1 MKRLFC
7 YKGLASMKKLLACVL
22 TAVLM
27 LSCNTACNLFKK
39 NEGVTYKEYENYAV
53 FTFENFPVRGT
64 ATFKLERTDLGEGA
78 IYYQVNLKQGAL
90 GISYKDSVWSEH
102 QSLGNFSAD
111 DKMPIN
117 GSGGYVEG
125 SKIEISFGALSP
137 VIGEIIIS
145 FVPIE

>member
-1 MKRLFC
+1 
-7 YKGLASMKKLLACVL
+7 MKKLLACVL

-27 LSCNTACNLFKK
+27 LSCNTACDIFEKDTGYDPSLKC
-39 NEGVTYKEYENYAV
+39 ERYTNYAV

-64 ATFKLERTDLGEGA
+64 ATFKLERTCLGEGA
-78 IYYQVNLKQGAL
+78 IYYRVNLKQGAL